1 MLETETTRNLVRR
14 LYDAVAGGDVSA
26 LPRLIHNDIDWII
39 YGPLEVF
46 PFQGPRSG
54 KAAVLAA
61 MSEIATLYELKRHV
75 PEIVVADG
83 DRAAVLANVAFAQ
96 RATGRTLTF
105 KLANFLRFESGLLI
119 EFRELSDTFDATQQ
133 ALGRWLRV

>member
-1 MLETETTRNLVRR
+1 METETTRNLVRR
-14 LYDAVAGGDVSA
+14 LYDAVAGGDSSS
-26 LPRLIHNDIDWII
+26 LPDLIHDDIDWII

-46 PFQGPRSG
+46 PFQGQRSG

-61 MSEIATLYELKRHV
+61 MSEIAELYELKRHV
-75 PEIVVADG
+75 PEIVVAEG
-83 DRAAVLANVAFAQ
+83 DRAAVLASVAFVQ

-119 EFRELSDTFDATQQ
+119 EFRELSDTFDVTQQ
-133 ALGRWLRV
+133 ALGRWLKV